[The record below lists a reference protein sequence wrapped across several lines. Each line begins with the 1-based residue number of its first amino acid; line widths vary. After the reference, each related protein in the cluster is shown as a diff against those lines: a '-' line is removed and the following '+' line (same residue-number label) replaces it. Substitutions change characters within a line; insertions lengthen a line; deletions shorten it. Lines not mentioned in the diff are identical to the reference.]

1 MQLSTALRP
10 SQRNKIGRMT
20 RDEGIVRS
28 IEEGS
33 PVTRP
38 AGQARKVRLPWCRGC
53 QCRWCVGSCRAR
65 AWTWIWRAGRAPGA
79 GCADPPAQARAP
91 SSPAIA
97 FSPPPSSPSS
107 WSPTKLYLHPAIRV
121 SHLRSALYLVEL
133 HTMIRA
139 KTVKHLTPLSSANKI
154 DPLALCFRCASAT
167 EGEKRKRGASTWGR
181 GSTRQTDEAG
191 LLASLYGVGSYWAH
205 DRAGWVLFGFSV
217 LGFSSLCTRDMTRL
231 RSVGLAK
238 FVISLNFDKS
248 SFFLSST
255 PKPDKT
261 SSLIFKTVHLTSLVL
276 L

>member
-121 SHLRSALYLVEL
+121 SHLRSALYLLEL
-133 HTMIRA
+133 HTMIRV

-154 DPLALCFRCASAT
+154 DPLAPCFRCASAT
-167 EGEKRKRGASTWGR
+167 EGEKRKRGAKHVGPWVHLSDWR
-181 GSTRQTDEAG
+181 SWFVRFAVRSG
-191 LLASLYGVGSYWAH
+191 L
-205 DRAGWVLFGFSV
+205 V
-217 LGFSSLCTRDMTRL
+217 LGSWLGQMSVVGRL
-231 RSVGLAK
+231 RTGL
-238 FVISLNFDKS
+238 
-248 SFFLSST
+248 
-255 PKPDKT
+255 
-261 SSLIFKTVHLTSLVL
+261 
-276 L
+276 